1 MVTYALILIIMAF
14 VGVLLWWESRRAT
27 EGWLCSYCRNE
38 NESGNICDCC
48 GSNKEIV
55 DEDEC
60 KYR

>member
-1 MVTYALILIIMAF
+1 MVTYALILTIMAL
-14 VGVLLWWESRRAT
+14 VGVFIWWESRRAT
-27 EGWLCSYCRNE
+27 EGWLCSYCHELNQ
-38 NESGNICDCC
+38 SGNFCQWC